1 MSKRAAPGTV
11 ALPSSMVTTSTPGAS
26 ASPKTRPSLREQN
39 PRARDVSGGAVVR
52 ASDDARPDRG
62 GNRSAQLSA
71 SAAVPSL
78 GRGLPIG
85 RTILLVED
93 DPGDALLV
101 EELVADGAPGARL
114 EHVRSLSEAGAWL
127 AAGLPD
133 CVLLDLNLPDS
144 QGLEA
149 LAQLREYTDQV
160 AVVVMTGLDEEQT
173 GLAAM
178 AAGAEDYLVK
188 GRVEPEWFG
197 RAVRY
202 AIERK
207 QAERTAAA
215 LRATTMR
222 EQENARLERGLLPTP
237 LLRGE
242 PVIDVV
248 SRYRPG
254 RAYSL
259 LGGDFYDVVQEADGT
274 VHALIGDVA
283 GHGPDEAAIGVGL
296 RLAWRTLVISGVTGP
311 RQVELLEQVLVAER
325 TGPQIFATLTTLYA
339 PPQCTQV
346 QVIRAGHPGLL
357 VHGPTGTEWLE
368 VPGGPA
374 LGFVP
379 GRADWPVQR
388 VDVPAGTGLVL
399 FTDGLFE
406 ARTSTDGER
415 LGEDGLLSMATA
427 VSADEPARYL
437 DELLSRVE
445 DAAAP
450 AGGLDDDVAVVHL
463 RWRERGQ
470 EGDR

>member
-1 MSKRAAPGTV
+1 MSGTDAP
-11 ALPSSMVTTSTPGAS
+11 AS
-26 ASPKTRPSLREQN
+26 LMDRVVLREQN
-39 PRARDVSGGAVVR
+39 PQVRDISGRAVLR
-52 ASDDARPDRG
+52 ASEGARPGSARRA
-62 GNRSAQLSA
+62 NRPSELSA
-71 SAAVPSL
+71 SATVPSL
-78 GRGLPIG
+78 GPGVPTG
-85 RTILLVED
+85 HTILLVED

-144 QGLEA
+144 QGLDA

-202 AIERK
+202 AIQRK
-207 QAERTAAA
+207 QAERTATA

-222 EQENARLERGLLPTP
+222 AQENARLERGLLPKP

-296 RLAWRTLVISGVTGP
+296 RLAWRTLVFSGVTGP
-311 RQVELLEQVLVAER
+311 RQLELLEQVLVAER
-325 TGPQIFATLTTLYA
+325 TGPQTFATLTTLYA
-339 PPQCTQV
+339 PSGREQV
-346 QVIRAGHPGLL
+346 QVIRAGHPGML
-357 VHGPTGTEWLE
+357 VHRPAGTEWLE

-379 GRADWPVQR
+379 GRADWPVR
-388 VDVPAGTGLVL
+388 HVDVPAGAGLVL

-406 ARTSTDGER
+406 ARISTDGGR
-415 LGEDGLLSMATA
+415 LGEDGLLSMASA
-427 VSADEPARYL
+427 VSVDQPARYL
-437 DELLSRVE
+437 DELLGRVE

-450 AGGLDDDVAVVHL
+450 AGGLDDDVAVVYL